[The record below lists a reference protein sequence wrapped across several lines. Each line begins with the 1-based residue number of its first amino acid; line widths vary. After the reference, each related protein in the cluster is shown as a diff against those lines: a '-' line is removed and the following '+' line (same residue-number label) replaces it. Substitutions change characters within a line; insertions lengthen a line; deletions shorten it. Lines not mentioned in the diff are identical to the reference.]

1 MQDIAVR
8 NILAFHIVERMGLS
22 KAGPAGLESGFAEH
36 PAVANRDNRKGRF
49 SMLSLNKLGRGFS
62 ILAVAATMLTTVGSA
77 AVLAASPRAAE
88 NKVVLI
94 ARQDPGTLDYVVS
107 GLTAVRLW
115 IPANVVEPLVFF
127 NKDGSVEPGVAESW
141 TISDDKLTYEFKIRQ
156 TNFSDGTPVTAEDVI
171 YSMNTMKT
179 SPVSDYA
186 AAYNAVTAIEKV
198 DDSTVKVTLSR
209 PSQAFWAGMGGL
221 PGLIQ
226 PEHAAETRAT
236 NPIGTGPYVL
246 KSYTTNSS
254 FEFEANPNYWG
265 EKPSITAATVRV
277 VTDGTAGLNA
287 LEAGEVDAVPV
298 ITIDLWEQLTN
309 RELDKKF
316 TLVTYPQ
323 VGEPTYAVFNQKLD
337 PELRKA
343 LAMTLDRQAFNDAYG
358 AAWGAENT
366 CTFALPNRSYYEP
379 ENAESCPYPYD
390 YEAAIAAAPNFASTP
405 LEYASLSDVPDLSLP
420 ADIMIPVMQG
430 AGFNVTRN
438 AIDLA
443 RYSQIIFQGRPPQ
456 FDITVMSGPD
466 DPAQWACPTEADSG
480 WSSYCSLPYTEALAA
495 ADSAPTEEEYLAK
508 MKEAAK
514 ILRDDAV
521 IVPLIAKKGVGLFDP
536 ELKGFIEPRVLVA
549 IEIGKLHW

>member
-1 MQDIAVR
+1 M
-8 NILAFHIVERMGLS
+8 NHAFYIVERSAPASAAVGGVS
-22 KAGPAGLESGFAEH
+22 GTVGPTAH
-36 PAVANRDNRKGRF
+36 KPIRDNRKGRLDMQF
-49 SMLSLNKLGRGFS
+49 KRTFTGRLGGIAAAALMLGAFG
-62 ILAVAATMLTTVGSA
+62 AVE
-77 AVLAASPRAAE
+77 AVAASPRAAE

-94 ARQDPGTLDYVVS
+94 ARQDPGTLDYVTS
-107 GLTAVRLW
+107 PLTALRLW

-156 TNFSDGTPVTAEDVI
+156 TTFSDGSPVRAEDVVF
-171 YSMNTMKT
+171 SLNAMKN
-179 SPVSDYA
+179 SPVVNNSSV
-186 AAYNAVTAIEKV
+186 YNAVSSIETV
-198 DDSTVKVTLSR
+198 DDSTVRVTLSQ
-209 PSQAFWAGMGGL
+209 PSQSFWRGMGSVA
-221 PGLIQ
+221 GLIQ
-226 PEHAAETRAT
+226 PEHAASSIAT

-265 EKPSITAATVRV
+265 NKPAITSATVRI

-298 ITIDLWEQLTN
+298 ITIDLWEQLSK

-316 TLVTYPQ
+316 TLHTYPQ

-343 LAMTLDRQAFNDAYG
+343 LAATLDRQSFNDAFG
-358 AAWGAENT
+358 AAWGADNT
-366 CTFALPNRSYYEP
+366 CTFALPNQPWFEP
-379 ENAESCPYPYD
+379 ESAESCPYPFD
-390 YEAAIAAAPNFASTP
+390 FEKAMAEAPKYASTP
-405 LEYASLSDVPDLSLP
+405 LEFASLSDVPDLSLP
-420 ADIMIPVMQG
+420 ADIMIPAMQG

-443 RYSQIIFQGRPPQ
+443 RYSQLIFQGRPPQ
-456 FDITVMSGPD
+456 FDITVMSGDAEPT
-466 DPAQWACPTEADSG
+466 QWACSSPDKAG
-480 WSSYCSLPYTEALAA
+480 WSTYCSPEYTQALTD
-495 ADSAPTEEEYLAK
+495 ADKATTDEEYLAK

-521 IVPLIAKKGVGLFDP
+521 IVPMIAKKGVGLFDT
-536 ELKGFIEPRVLVA
+536 ELKGFLEPRVLVA

>member
-1 MQDIAVR
+1 
-8 NILAFHIVERMGLS
+8 
-22 KAGPAGLESGFAEH
+22 
-36 PAVANRDNRKGRF
+36 
-49 SMLSLNKLGRGFS
+49 MLSGNKLGRRLGA
-62 ILAVAATMLTTVGSA
+62 IAAAALMATALGGS

-94 ARQDPGTLDYVVS
+94 ARQDPGTLDYVTS
-107 GLTAVRLW
+107 GLTALRVW
-115 IPANVVEPLVFF
+115 IPANVVEPLVYF
-127 NKDGSVEPGVAESW
+127 NKDGSVDPGVAESW
-141 TISDDKLTYEFKIRQ
+141 TISDDKLTYEFKIRK

-171 YSMNTMKT
+171 YSMNTMKA

-186 AAYNAVTAIEKV
+186 AAYGAVTSIEKV

-209 PSQAFWAGMGGL
+209 PSQAFWAGMGSV

-226 PEHAAETRAT
+226 PEHAAADIAT
-236 NPIGTGPYVL
+236 KPIGTGPYVL
-246 KSYTTNSS
+246 KSYTTNST

-265 EKPSITAATVRV
+265 EKPSITSATVRI

-287 LEAGEVDAVPV
+287 LEAGEVDAVPI

-309 RELDKKF
+309 RALDKKF

-323 VGEPTYAVFNQKLD
+323 IGEPTYAVFNQKLD

-343 LAMTLDRQAFNDAYG
+343 LAMTLDRQSYNDAFG

-366 CTFALPNRSYYEP
+366 CTFALPNRPWYQP
-379 ENAESCPYPYD
+379 ENAESCPYPFD
-390 YEAAIAAAPNFASTP
+390 FDKAMAEAPKYAGTP

-420 ADIMIPVMQG
+420 ADIMIPAMQG
-430 AGFNVTRN
+430 AGFNITRN

-443 RYSQIIFQGRPPQ
+443 RYSQLIFQGRPPQ
-456 FDITVMSGPD
+456 FDITIMSGPD
-466 DPAQWACPTEADSG
+466 DPAQWACPSPDKAG
-480 WSSYCSLPYTEALAA
+480 WSTYCSQAYTDALSA
-495 ADSAPTEEEYLAK
+495 ADSAPSEAEYLAK
-508 MKEAAK
+508 MQEAAK

-536 ELKGFIEPRVLVA
+536 ELKGFLEPRVLVA